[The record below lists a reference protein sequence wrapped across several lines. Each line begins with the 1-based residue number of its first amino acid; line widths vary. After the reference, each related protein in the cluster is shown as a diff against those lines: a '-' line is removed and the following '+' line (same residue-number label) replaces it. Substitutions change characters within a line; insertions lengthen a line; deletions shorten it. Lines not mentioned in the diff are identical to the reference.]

1 MSSKVT
7 PIQAVVNYQNSQ
19 NARNSD
25 SDAAIDRARGGTIH
39 IRITIPEERIR
50 VTGGIGAVVIPKKEV
65 NVLIDLEQM
74 PLVNVA
80 SYKIE
85 QEQIAPAKMSYPYGG
100 DKEDDEENIW
110 AGTFQR
116 A

>member
-1 MSSKVT
+1 MNT
-7 PIQAVVNYQNSQ
+7 RLNAMQALVNYQDSQ

-25 SDAAIDRARGGTIH
+25 SDASIDRARGGTIH
-39 IRITIPEERIR
+39 IKITIPEERLP
-50 VTGGIGAVVIPKKEV
+50 VKGGIGTVVIPKKEC
-65 NVLIDLEQM
+65 NVLINLEDL

-85 QEQIAPAKMSYPYGG
+85 EEQISPAKMSYPYGG
-100 DKEDDEENIW
+100 DKDDGAENIW
-110 AGTFQR
+110 SGTFER

>member
-1 MSSKVT
+1 MNSRAV

-25 SDAAIDRARGGTIH
+25 SDASIDRARGGIIQITL
-39 IRITIPEERIR
+39 TIPSKIYPVRGGRGIVR
-50 VTGGIGAVVIPKKEV
+50 TAKMSVTID
-65 NVLIDLEQM
+65 IDLEQM

-85 QEQIAPAKMSYPYGG
+85 EEQIAPDVIPYPNG
-100 DKEDDEENIW
+100 NIRYRE
-110 AGTFQR
+110 TFS
-116 A
+116 

>member
-1 MSSKVT
+1 
-7 PIQAVVNYQNSQ
+7 
-19 NARNSD
+19 
-25 SDAAIDRARGGTIH
+25 
-39 IRITIPEERIR
+39 
-50 VTGGIGAVVIPKKEV
+50 
-65 NVLIDLEQM
+65 M